1 MHVSQLDL
9 SQAAGLTECS
19 EEENEDSDVDHFD
32 LEGTI
37 TDTN

>member
-1 MHVSQLDL
+1 MHVSQLDISL
-9 SQAAGLTECS
+9 AAGLTECS
-19 EEENEDSDVDHFD
+19 EEENEDSELEHFD